1 MYTDNTT
8 GRQIFLSIS
17 LAFGSISETHSFC
30 VLSPKAHHHPWLSP
44 SILKAWEGDKGSP
57 SYWDS
62 SLLDFHNKDQANKQ
76 SVTNSLAL
84 WNEDLQREQIRII
97 EWQDSF
103 QRNNIADFTPPMSS
117 GMNCL
122 MVGGEELGGEN
133 IKLPWEDEA
142 EADVTQLRMLEPQM
156 DDHHHDGGGDTSVTT
171 VPMIRTERVHREDS
185 KASSSSSSS
194 GGSITV
200 SDPNKKAAQYDC
212 IVDQGLMDA
221 VIALNSPEAVKELL
235 HEAAFAIREHGIY
248 VLVTSTLSAETRK
261 MLEDGTDGFEWEF
274 ELDGISNDTQVVSV
288 ARRYCTGEMPKVG
301 RLSRYQP

>member
-1 MYTDNTT
+1 
-8 GRQIFLSIS
+8 
-17 LAFGSISETHSFC
+17 
-30 VLSPKAHHHPWLSP
+30 
-44 SILKAWEGDKGSP
+44 
-57 SYWDS
+57 
-62 SLLDFHNKDQANKQ
+62 
-76 SVTNSLAL
+76 
-84 WNEDLQREQIRII
+84 
-97 EWQDSF
+97 
-103 QRNNIADFTPPMSS
+103 
-117 GMNCL
+117 
-122 MVGGEELGGEN
+122 MVGGEELGWEN

-156 DDHHHDGGGDTSVTT
+156 DDHHHDDGDTSVTT

-185 KASSSSSSS
+185 KASSSSSS

-248 VLVTSTLSAETRK
+248 VLVTSALSAETRK

-274 ELDGISNDTQVVSV
+274 ELD
-288 ARRYCTGEMPKVG
+288 
-301 RLSRYQP
+301 